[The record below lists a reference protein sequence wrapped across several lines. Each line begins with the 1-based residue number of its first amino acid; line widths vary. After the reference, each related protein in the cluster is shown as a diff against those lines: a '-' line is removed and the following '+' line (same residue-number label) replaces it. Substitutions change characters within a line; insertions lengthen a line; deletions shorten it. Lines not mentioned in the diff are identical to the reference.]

1 MLESKAAAPR
11 LGKDE
16 YKRLY
21 KPLAERLMVLQQMA
35 RFAGLG
41 SIVLFEGWDA
51 AGKGAAVSD
60 LVVNLDSRYFNV
72 YATQDPVGSE
82 SRLPFMARFWSRVG
96 GHGTMTIFDQ
106 GWYHAVM
113 KSLAMSSSNDED
125 AAARESFV
133 DQAIS
138 YSTSIRSFETQLAAD
153 GYLIVKIFLNIPAD
167 VQRERFMELLLDPNT
182 SWRVTDGDVDQVQR
196 YGAYAKVLERLLSVT
211 DRPAAPWTVVEATH
225 RRNANV
231 AIMQTLVAAF
241 EWALAAR
248 GVDTTGTIDEVA
260 AAVAAHVRDDGQEGI
275 GSAADLSSMHELVE
289 VGRIEDARHDLVV
302 GKREY
307 ARRLAGLQEALH
319 RQQAEL
325 YRRRIPLVVAYEGWD
340 AAGKGGNIKRLAQG
354 LDARIYMVN
363 PIASPTPEELARPF
377 LWRFWTRLPR
387 TGHTAIF
394 DRTWYGRVLV
404 ERVEGYARPEE
415 WRRAYDEINE
425 FEAELERWGAILV
438 KLWINV
444 GSEEQLRRFNERQD
458 NPEKRWKITP
468 DDWRNRERNDDYATC
483 VDDMLR
489 LTSTPYAPWNV
500 IESDDKRY
508 ARLKAL
514 GIVSAAIDE
523 RLGDAGLEL

>member
-1 MLESKAAAPR
+1 MLEMGEPQPR
-11 LGKDE
+11 IGKDE
-16 YKRLY
+16 YRKLY

-35 RFAGLG
+35 RFAKLG

-60 LVVNLDSRYFNV
+60 LVVNLDSRYFKV
-72 YATQDPVGSE
+72 YTTQDPLDSE
-82 SRLPFMARFWSRVG
+82 ERLPFMARFWSKVG

-113 KSLAMSSSNDED
+113 KSLVMSSSSDQDES
-125 AAARESFV
+125 AREDFV

-138 YSTSIRSFETQLAAD
+138 YATSMRSFETQLAAD

-167 VQRERFMELLLDPNT
+167 VQRERFMELLLDPTT
-182 SWRVTDGDVDQVQR
+182 SWRITDGDVDQVQR
-196 YGAYAKVLERLLSVT
+196 YDAYAKVLERLLSVT
-211 DRPAAPWTVVEATH
+211 DRPAAPWTVIEAIH
-225 RRNANV
+225 RRNANIS
-231 AIMQTLVAAF
+231 IMQTLVAAF
-241 EWALAAR
+241 EKALAAR

-260 AAVAAHVRDDGQEGI
+260 AAVSAHEGVRRESGI
-275 GSAADLSSMHELVE
+275 GSAGDIVSAHELVE
-289 VGRIEDARHDLVV
+289 VGRVEDARHDLRVSK
-302 GKREY
+302 GEY
-307 ARRLAGLQEALH
+307 SHRLVELQKTLH
-319 RQQAEL
+319 QQQAEL
-325 YRRRIPLVVAYEGWD
+325 YRRRIPLVIAYEGWD

-354 LDARIYMVN
+354 LDARIYLVN
-363 PIASPTPEELARPF
+363 PIASPTPEELSRPF

-404 ERVEGYARPEE
+404 ERVEGYAKPDE

-438 KLWINV
+438 KFWINV

-468 DDWRNRERNDDYATC
+468 DDWRNRERNDDYMTC
-483 VDDMLR
+483 IDDMLR
-489 LTSTPYAPWNV
+489 LTSTPYAPWHV

-514 GIVSAAIDE
+514 GIVSAAIDD
-523 RLGDAGLEL
+523 RIADKGLEL

>member
-41 SIVLFEGWDA
+41 SVVLFEGWDA

-60 LVVNLDSRYFNV
+60 LVVNLDSRYFKV
-72 YATQDPVGSE
+72 YTTQDPVGSE

-167 VQRERFMELLLDPNT
+167 VQRERFMELLLNPNT

-231 AIMQTLVAAF
+231 AIMQT
-241 EWALAAR
+241 
-248 GVDTTGTIDEVA
+248 
-260 AAVAAHVRDDGQEGI
+260 
-275 GSAADLSSMHELVE
+275 
-289 VGRIEDARHDLVV
+289 
-302 GKREY
+302 
-307 ARRLAGLQEALH
+307 
-319 RQQAEL
+319 
-325 YRRRIPLVVAYEGWD
+325 
-340 AAGKGGNIKRLAQG
+340 
-354 LDARIYMVN
+354 
-363 PIASPTPEELARPF
+363 
-377 LWRFWTRLPR
+377 
-387 TGHTAIF
+387 
-394 DRTWYGRVLV
+394 
-404 ERVEGYARPEE
+404 
-415 WRRAYDEINE
+415 
-425 FEAELERWGAILV
+425 
-438 KLWINV
+438 
-444 GSEEQLRRFNERQD
+444 
-458 NPEKRWKITP
+458 
-468 DDWRNRERNDDYATC
+468 
-483 VDDMLR
+483 
-489 LTSTPYAPWNV
+489 
-500 IESDDKRY
+500 
-508 ARLKAL
+508 
-514 GIVSAAIDE
+514 
-523 RLGDAGLEL
+523 